1 MNSSV
6 SVFSSC
12 TELCVNPENVG
23 SQDGVISH
31 CLLLDL
37 PVDSLLLR
45 TVKGELVSQYYSVR
59 FVYIIC
65 MICRPDVC
73 VDTRLA
79 QVTQDSSKL
88 VLVLCQCPSAKVC
101 FARLH
106 LRDRHILPVTTA
118 DLCGHTVVPALRS
131 QSVLLSCVRHN
142 QKTTWH
148 LHPMHKVQH
157 K

>member
-1 MNSSV
+1 M
-6 SVFSSC
+6 C
-12 TELCVNPENVG
+12 NPENVG
-23 SQDGVISH
+23 SQDGVTSR

-45 TVKGELVSQYYSVR
+45 TVKGEAVSQHYSDTLYHR

-88 VLVLCQCPSAKVC
+88 VLVLCQCPSARVC

-106 LRDRHILPVTTA
+106 LRDRYILPVTTA

-142 QKTTWH
+142 QKTTRH
-148 LHPMHKVQH
+148 LHLMHNVQH

>member
-1 MNSSV
+1 M
-6 SVFSSC
+6 
-12 TELCVNPENVG
+12 
-23 SQDGVISH
+23 
-31 CLLLDL
+31 
-37 PVDSLLLR
+37 
-45 TVKGELVSQYYSVR
+45 
-59 FVYIIC
+59 
-65 MICRPDVC
+65 C

-79 QVTQDSSKL
+79 EITQDSSKL

-118 DLCGHTVVPALRS
+118 DLCGNTVVPALRS

-157 K
+157 KWQEWNQAMDQSIPTPKLVPPIHTGRRPGLTQEIHICVPPRNQYLYQTESIHPIPWSFSLRSYTKIASP